1 LCIHGATSKAHG
13 EVTYQYLFFQ
23 DARKQSPWT
32 KDLPIRCKRE
42 IKIEGTLLGP
52 KNVTWKVH
60 PLLAEPGRD
69 YRANKQLRQV
79 FLTTFAPF

>member
-1 LCIHGATSKAHG
+1 
-13 EVTYQYLFFQ
+13 

-32 KDLPIRCKRE
+32 KDHPIRCKRE
-42 IKIEGTLLGP
+42 IKIEGP

-69 YRANKQLRQV
+69 YRANKQLRQDQKKRRWSI
-79 FLTTFAPF
+79 LRAKKE